1 MLHNSIA
8 FANAI
13 VLNDPRSVVVL
24 KSSTRPTARKRST
37 WLRMP
42 SRPLPLSR
50 NVRQITASASV
61 PSSTGSKSERYFPAS
76 SPAEQIFQSYCHPIP
91 RGAADLAR
99 SRGVP
104 VDDISACYGH
114 MLAATAVEDIPSIAR
129 DHTVML
135 QSLRTS
141 LNDTLTPESDDPRKT
156 VNLSALSALMSRAC
170 DPTQVEN
177 FSNGDASRM
186 SELYAQMLATSARIS
201 GMEFDPDS
209 LCSAFAAR
217 LDDATAVFP
226 MESRQVFE
234 EGFAAMKNAAATAA
248 GSSALDAADI
258 FFRTLRNQ
266 NNDCLRD
273 VDGDGYI
280 LAMDHVASTTESS
293 GATSSLDEVGSG
305 LVAVRARLFDGRC
318 IMSALPDSAETAD
331 DTASDQGLILKI
343 ADVPLALAKAVGPLK
358 EDERTTIFFHPYAA
372 HEVLPLFIS
381 LEQTPP
387 QAALILDVC
396 LVKLK

>member
-1 MLHNSIA
+1 MLHKQTA

-13 VLNDPRSVVVL
+13 VLNHHRTAAVL
-24 KSSTRPTARKRST
+24 KSNTRPSARKRST
-37 WLRMP
+37 CLRMP
-42 SRPLPLSR
+42 SRPLPVSR
-50 NVRQITASASV
+50 HFRQVTACASV
-61 PSSTGSKSERYFPAS
+61 PSSTESKSERYFPAS
-76 SPAEQIFQSYCHPIP
+76 SRAEQIFQSYRHPIP
-91 RGAADLAR
+91 RGAAELAR

-114 MLAATAVEDIPSIAR
+114 MLATTAVEDIPSIAR

-141 LNDTLTPESDDPRKT
+141 LHDTLTPEPNDARKT
-156 VNLSALSALMSRAC
+156 VDLSTLSALMSRAC

-186 SELYAQMLATSARIS
+186 SALYAQMLATSARIS

-217 LDDATAVFP
+217 LEDATAAFP

-234 EGFAAMKNAAATAA
+234 EGFAAMKNAAATVA
-248 GSSALDAADI
+248 GSSALDAADV
-258 FFRTLRNQ
+258 FFRTLRDQ

-280 LAMDHVASTTESS
+280 LAMDHVADTKESS
-293 GATSSLDEVGSG
+293 SATSRLDEAGSG

-331 DTASDQGLILKI
+331 NTASDQGLILKI

-381 LEQTPP
+381 PEQTPP
-387 QAALILDVC
+387 QAALVLDVC
-396 LVKLK
+396 LVKLN